1 MFRTGEVNGEFKPE
15 LAEERAQTACLEF
28 EKCGAA
34 PLTTSVNER
43 RRPVCDGSG
52 VSRTTEMDLA
62 LVRPPPASSRGGGD
76 GSGDVRGDGG
86 AGAGNGDG
94 ALGVRRA
101 VGEGHD
107 AAETGV
113 GRRRRMRVGGV
124 GWSADAVGGG
134 GGMLTLL

>member
-1 MFRTGEVNGEFKPE
+1 
-15 LAEERAQTACLEF
+15 
-28 EKCGAA
+28 
-34 PLTTSVNER
+34 
-43 RRPVCDGSG
+43 
-52 VSRTTEMDLA
+52 MDLA

-76 GSGDVRGDGG
+76 GSGDVGGDGG

-107 AAETGV
+107 AAETGA

-124 GWSADAVGGG
+124 GWSADAIGGG